1 MPPFSW
7 FHKLFGAK
15 KKHNMP
21 VQDTD
26 GMPDLTE
33 NAPEVLKFFDRF
45 SEIETC
51 EIMKPRR
58 DIAALSLSSS
68 FETVMETIRESEYSR
83 LPVYD
88 GDLDHIK
95 GILYIKDLLPYW
107 GKEDELDWKK
117 LIRPAI
123 VVPETKKIEQLLKEF
138 KKQRRHLAI
147 VVDEYGGT
155 SGIVTMEDVLEEVV
169 GEINDE
175 FDAIDE
181 ERLYQK
187 TGEGA
192 YLFDGRMPVHDLCKL
207 LDVDDDYFDTESGNY
222 ESLAGLIL
230 EILGSFPAKGA
241 KVEFKDFVFTV
252 EATGDN
258 RITRIKMAGSSHEK
272 E

>member
-1 MPPFSW
+1 MSPFSW
-7 FHKLFGAK
+7 FNRLFGAK
-15 KKHNMP
+15 TEKNTP
-21 VQDTD
+21 VQEMDS
-26 GMPDLTE
+26 MPALIE
-33 NAPEVLKFFDRF
+33 NTPEVLKFFDRF

-51 EIMKPRR
+51 EIMKPRM
-58 DIAALSLSSS
+58 DIAALSLSST
-68 FETVMETIRESEYSR
+68 FDTVMETIRESEYSR

-107 GKEDELDWKK
+107 GKEDELEWKK

-123 VVPETKKIEQLLKEF
+123 FVPETKKIEQLLKEF

-175 FDAIDE
+175 FDIIDE

-187 TGEGA
+187 TGDGA
-192 YLFDGRMPVHDLCKL
+192 YIFDGRMPVHDLCKL
-207 LDVDDDYFDTESGNY
+207 LDVDDDYFDIESGDY

-241 KVEFKDFVFTV
+241 HVEYKDFIFTV

-258 RITRIKMAGSSHEK
+258 RITRIKMVRVHEK